1 MFYWPLLGS
10 YLGMSDLCCSCR
22 VLIDEAGRNRRWLH
36 TGGMSELS
44 VNGLGEHC
52 ELSLKYITLAAW
64 ALYIYYTLLLVGFQ
78 ALGNTGG
85 TGKKKGASLISS
97 CLFAQVLGI
106 KVQHN
111 AGNVTGKL
119 RVTFPISWN
128 QEFLPRAP
136 HVIFIQQRQ
145 QRVPSTS
152 LWRPCLP
159 PDRCSFFFFSG
170 FDEAKSIAA
179 LRMLK
184 QSFPFFFFFSF
195 LCSIS
200 YPNVILYM
208 HVAFQKV
215 LRRKPGM
222 YFGYFNSDALLPK
235 KWRVSQDHKLEK
247 KVHINGMNFWIFR

>member
-1 MFYWPLLGS
+1 MYVLLTIAWKLPWDVWPLLQLQG
-10 YLGMSDLCCSCR
+10 
-22 VLIDEAGRNRRWLH
+22 ANRWSRKEQKVAARRGNVWI
-36 TGGMSELS
+36 
-44 VNGLGEHC
+44 VC
-52 ELSLKYITLAAW
+52 ERAWSTLWIISKYITLAAW

-85 TGKKKGASLISS
+85 TGRKKGASLISS

-136 HVIFIQQRQ
+136 HVIFIQQRL

-159 PDRCSFFFFSG
+159 PDRCSFFFFFSG

-184 QSFPFFFFFSF
+184 QSFPFFFFLF
-195 LCSIS
+195 
-200 YPNVILYM
+200 M
-208 HVAFQKV
+208 QH
-215 LRRKPGM
+215 
-222 YFGYFNSDALLPK
+222 
-235 KWRVSQDHKLEK
+235 
-247 KVHINGMNFWIFR
+247 